1 MTFELKRRLETYV
14 WLLLRN
20 WALSSA
26 LNMGSQKLYFALTNQ
41 YFIYKA
47 TGVEILQIHDKQG
60 EL

>member
-1 MTFELKRRLETYV
+1 MTFELKHRVETYV

-26 LNMGSQKLYFALTNQ
+26 LIMGSGKLYFALTNQ

-47 TGVEILQIHDKQG
+47 TDVDILQIHHKQG
-60 EL
+60 EI